1 MRVHRIPCATLRALL
16 WWRPRGAAI
25 VEFALILP
33 FLILLMIGLFDLGF
47 GAYQSM
53 QVHAA
58 AEAGAQYALR
68 HNWDATAIATAV
80 TSATGTGAIAATPA
94 PSRVCGCPDG
104 GTFTV
109 VAVWVVDR
117 CVPSA
122 ICTSGSSPGV
132 YASVSARLS
141 YSPVLAY
148 PGLPDPLSL
157 TGQAYRRIN

>member
-1 MRVHRIPCATLRALL
+1 MQWYRTPSTALCTLLRSP
-16 WWRPRGAAI
+16 PRGAAI

-109 VAVWVVDR
+109 VATWAVDH
-117 CVPSA
+117 CVPSVTCA
-122 ICTSGSSPGV
+122 SGSSPGV
-132 YASVSARLS
+132 YASVSARLT
-141 YSPVLAY
+141 YSPVLSY
-148 PGLPDPLSL
+148 PGLPDPLTLS
-157 TGQAYRRIN
+157 GQAYRRIN

>member
-1 MRVHRIPCATLRALL
+1 MHRTPPTTLRALL
-16 WWRPRGAAI
+16 RSPPRGAAI

-33 FLILLMIGLFDLGF
+33 FLILLMVGLFDLGF

-68 HNWDATAIATAV
+68 HTWDATAIATAV

-94 PSRVCGCPDG
+94 PTRVCGCPDSG
-104 GTFTV
+104 AFTV
-109 VAVWVVDR
+109 VGSWVVDH
-117 CVPSA
+117 CVPSFTCA
-122 ICTSGSSPGV
+122 SGSSPGV

-141 YSPVLAY
+141 YSPVLSY
-148 PGLPDPLSL
+148 PGLPDPLTL

>member
-1 MRVHRIPCATLRALL
+1 MPMHRTPPTTLRALL
-16 WWRPRGAAI
+16 RSPPRGAAI

-33 FLILLMIGLFDLGF
+33 FLILLMMGLFDLGF

-80 TSATGTGAIAATPA
+80 TSATGTGGIVATPA
-94 PSRVCGCPDG
+94 PTQVCGCPDG
-104 GTFTV
+104 GTFVV
-109 VAVWVVDR
+109 VATWVVDH
-117 CVPSA
+117 CVPSFTCA
-122 ICTSGSSPGV
+122 SGSSPGV
-132 YASVSARLS
+132 YASVSAQVS
-141 YSPVLAY
+141 YSPVLPY
-148 PGLPDPLSL
+148 PGLPDPLTL

>member
-1 MRVHRIPCATLRALL
+1 MRLHRIPSATLRALL
-16 WWRPRGAAI
+16 RPPPRGAAI

-33 FLILLMIGLFDLGF
+33 FLILLMVGLFDLGF

-68 HNWDATAIATAV
+68 HTWDATAIAAAV
-80 TSATGTGAIAATPA
+80 TSATGTSAIAATPA

-109 VAVWVVDR
+109 VAAWVVDH
-117 CVPSA
+117 CVPSVTCA
-122 ICTSGSSPGV
+122 SGSSPGV
-132 YASVSARLS
+132 YASVSARLT
-141 YSPVLAY
+141 YSPVLPY
-148 PGLPDPLSL
+148 PGLPDPLTL
-157 TGQAYRRIN
+157 TDQAYRRIN